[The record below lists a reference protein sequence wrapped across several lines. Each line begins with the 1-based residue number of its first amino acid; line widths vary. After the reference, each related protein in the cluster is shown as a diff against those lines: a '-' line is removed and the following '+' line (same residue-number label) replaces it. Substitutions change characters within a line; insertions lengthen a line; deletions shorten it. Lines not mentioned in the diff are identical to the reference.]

1 MDAREYFR
9 RLLERQLVLV
19 ADEASAL
26 PSLRDWGEAELL
38 DQVALY
44 TTADRPALVVP
55 SKLETVGLLYDRW
68 EDPLSPLAHLSIAR
82 YDASAAAARY
92 AMEVVLGLG
101 LDASAAVER
110 RAERYQ
116 ALLSCDDVEVL
127 SGASELLIRCA
138 EELEI
143 ANMDGDVRPR
153 WLQSVTEF
161 LEASVV
167 NIEDVT
173 SSFSVAGTLEF
184 DGLSYLFN
192 TPEVRDAYGPPMRE
206 LMLAAARGGENHAEF
221 VDNRLDRLIVDGE
234 DVSAFFHWLYSGK
247 ERDAAVTEFGFG
259 CARFTPDWTVNSP
272 LHKCSEGVFVGVGM
286 GHLLPHVD
294 LISTR
299 ARPRFVERSPA

>member
-19 ADEASAL
+19 ADEASAV
-26 PSLRDWGEAELL
+26 PSLRGWGEAELL
-38 DQVALY
+38 DQDPLY
-44 TTADRPALVVP
+44 TTADRPALVVA

-92 AMEVVLGLG
+92 AMEALFG
-101 LDASAAVER
+101 LDASGAVER

-167 NIEDVT
+167 NIEAET
-173 SSFSVAGTLEF
+173 SSFAVSGTLEF
-184 DGLSYLFN
+184 DGLSYLVN
-192 TPEVRDAYGPPMRE
+192 TPEVRDAYGPSMRE
-206 LMLAAARGGENHAEF
+206 LMLAAARGGDNQAHF

-234 DVSAFFHWLYSGK
+234 DLSALFHGLYSGK

-259 CARFTPDWTVNSP
+259 CARFSPDWTVNSP
-272 LHKCSEGVFVGVGM
+272 LHKCSEGIFVGVGM

-299 ARPRFVERSPA
+299 ARPRFVERTPG

>member
-9 RLLERQLVLV
+9 RLLERQLLLI
-19 ADEASAL
+19 ADEPSAL
-26 PSLRDWGEAELL
+26 PLLRDWGEAELL
-38 DQVALY
+38 DQDALY
-44 TTADRPALVVP
+44 TTPDRPALVVA

-68 EDPLSPLAHLSIAR
+68 EDPLSPLAHLSLAR
-82 YDASAAAARY
+82 YDAGAAPARY
-92 AMEVVLGLG
+92 AMEVLLG
-101 LDASAAVER
+101 LDASGAVER

-153 WLQSVTEF
+153 WMQSVTEF

-206 LMLAAARGGENHAEF
+206 LMLAAARGGENRAEF
-221 VDNRLDRLIVDGE
+221 VDNRLDRLIVDGD
-234 DVSAFFHWLYSGK
+234 DVSALFHELYSGK

-259 CARFTPDWTVNSP
+259 CARLSPDWTVNSP
-272 LHKCSEGVFVGVGM
+272 LHKCSEGIFVGVGM